1 MSTTPTT
8 PPTDPNAP
16 QPDEVITAPPPPPPK
31 TPLDPPQLYY
41 NLKWH
46 VTPLIIRFQE
56 DADAL
61 DPAEWTTIPPAAKS
75 AEARFPKLYYDVN
88 VPPLLVATADDLKTI
103 DTSRYKE
110 FVLSKGLLDAAQ
122 ADLEAAEQ
130 PAS

>member
-1 MSTTPTT
+1 MNMADTTTPT
-8 PPTDPNAP
+8 AP
-16 QPDEVITAPPPPPPK
+16 EQQGDVITAPPPKPK

-75 AEARFPKLYYDVN
+75 AEAKFPKLYYDVN

-122 ADLEAAEQ
+122 ANLEAAEQ
-130 PAS
+130 PAG